1 MLLFFRSVL
10 AKIEKPAVRVYWFLV
25 VLFAAVTSFSLYYF
39 VFPHELLSDALT
51 ADFVQNASVKFAVF
65 MIIGISFVIVA
76 AFLHVDNFKKK
87 MLYFLISVILSVLSI
102 VFKDKSQLFNFISLN
117 FLALSIAI
125 FINLSLFKTISGAL
139 KKYHRLIL
147 AVVGVFFVLFLL
159 LSVFRHMTFNSHAYD
174 MGLYSQAFY
183 KFAHFDF
190 DNTVRKVAN
199 IWGDHF
205 TVIFIPLSWLYWL
218 FPFSVTLLV
227 LQSLIVSL
235 GAIPL
240 YLLARDMLKSRAA
253 GLMLAGSYL
262 AGIGLAS
269 AISFDFHFITI
280 STAFFLLTFYLAYKK
295 RWLWYFISLLVLLGC
310 KEDISVIVVFL
321 GIFLIYYRG
330 WKVGL
335 ATSFLGLA
343 WFLFVSK
350 ILMPSI
356 STDGFIYFSYS
367 VLGQTPVEAIKNT
380 ITHPIHVLRALI
392 DSPIKQT
399 TLLNYFSS
407 LGFLPI
413 FAPIMFI
420 FALPSLG
427 ENLWND
433 NPSRW
438 GGFHYESMP
447 TAVLIVVAVFAI
459 YNISRL
465 VRPELRH
472 KTIILLACFVL
483 ISTLM
488 VDLYSRTS
496 LIGIF
501 KKSQYEVTQEGRSTY
516 KVMAEIP
523 KNASVTANHSLV
535 PHLALRDQIYEY
547 PGCRPEDKCL
557 NTDYFVLSLA
567 GSSWPFTK
575 QDMVNEINN
584 FLNQEGF
591 REHYGLYRHDG
602 AAFVFKNGYQ
612 ADPSVLLEAE
622 NYIKEYDA
630 PQGY

>member
-1 MLLFFRSVL
+1 MLTYLHQIFAKFEKWQIRAYWLSVVPFSVL
-10 AKIEKPAVRVYWFLV
+10 TP
-25 VLFAAVTSFSLYYF
+25 FSLYYF
-39 VFPHELLSDALT
+39 IFPHELLSDAIT
-51 ADFVQNASVKFAVF
+51 GSFVQNLSVKFAVF
-65 MIIGISFVIVA
+65 MILGISFSIITS
-76 AFLHVDNFKKK
+76 FLYRDNFKKK
-87 MLYFLISVILSVLSI
+87 ILYFLISAILSTVSI
-102 VFKDKSQLFNFISLN
+102 LIKDKSQLLNFISLN
-117 FLALSIAI
+117 TLALSIAI
-125 FINLSLFKTISGAL
+125 FISLSLVEKISQVF

-147 AVVGVFFVLFLL
+147 VVVGVFFILFLL

-174 MGLYSQAFY
+174 MGLYNQAFY

-190 DNTVRKVAN
+190 DNTIRKVAN

-205 TVIFIPLSWLYWL
+205 TVIFIPLSVLYWP
-218 FPFSVTLLV
+218 FPFSTTLLV
-227 LQSLIVSL
+227 VQSLIVTL

-240 YLLARDMLKSRAA
+240 YLLAKDILKSRAA
-253 GLMLAGSYL
+253 GLMLATSYL

-295 RWLWYFISLLVLLGC
+295 KWGWYFISLLLLLGC
-310 KEDISVIVVFL
+310 KEDISIIVIFL

-330 WKVGL
+330 WRVGL
-335 ATSFLGLA
+335 ATSMLGLA

-350 ILMPSI
+350 ILMPNI
-356 STDGFIYFSYS
+356 SSDGFIYFSYS
-367 VLGQTPVEAIKNT
+367 VLGPTPMEAIKNT
-380 ITHPIHVLRALI
+380 IMHPFHVLRSLI
-392 DSPIKQT
+392 DSPVKQT

-447 TAVLIVVAVFAI
+447 TAVLIVVAIFAI

-465 VRPELRH
+465 LRPELRH
-472 KTIILLACFVL
+472 KAIILLACFVL

-501 KKSQYEVTQEGRSTY
+501 KKSQYVITQEDRSTY
-516 KVMAEIP
+516 RAISEIP

-547 PGCRPEDKCL
+547 PGCKPEDKCL

-575 QDMVNEINN
+575 QDTVNEINA
-584 FLNQEGF
+584 FLNHEGF
-591 REHYGLYRHDG
+591 RENYGLYANDG
-602 AAFVFKNGYQ
+602 GAFVFKKGYEP
-612 ADPSVLLEAE
+612 DSSLLPEAE
-622 NYIKEYDA
+622 NYIKEYEV